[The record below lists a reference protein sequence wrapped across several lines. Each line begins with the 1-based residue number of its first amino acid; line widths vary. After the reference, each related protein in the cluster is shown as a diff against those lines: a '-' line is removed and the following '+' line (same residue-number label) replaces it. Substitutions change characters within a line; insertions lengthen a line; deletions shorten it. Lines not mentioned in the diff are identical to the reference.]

1 MKGGKAIIVVGGTGM
16 GKTTF
21 VKSMLMHVAK
31 ENIWLYDVNN
41 EYTEYI
47 IPLPQLPTFQAFCD
61 KASLLKQS
69 VIVFEEAT
77 IFLKNKGSN
86 QKLIDILVR
95 KRHTENLVIL
105 VFHSLRSVPKYLLDL
120 CNIMVLHKTND
131 PLDKAEQFD
140 NDELLK
146 AYQYIKAAPMI
157 PGTNGKMYSPSKLI
171 PLLS

>member
-16 GKTTF
+16 GKSTF
-21 VKSMLMHVAK
+21 VKSCLSHVAP

-41 EYTEYI
+41 EYRDYI
-47 IPLPQLPTFQAFCD
+47 VPLPQLPSFQAFCD
-61 KASLLKQS
+61 HAAKLNQS

-77 IFLKNKGSN
+77 IFLNNKGSN

-95 KRHTENLVIL
+95 KRHTENLIIL

-131 PLDKAEQFD
+131 PLDIAERFD
-140 NDELLK
+140 NDQLLQGYK
-146 AYQYIKAAPMI
+146 YIKSAPMLS
-157 PGTNGKMYSPSKLI
+157 GTNGKMYSPSKLI

>member
-21 VKSMLMHVAK
+21 VKSMLSHIHP

-41 EYTEYI
+41 EYGEYI
-47 IPLPQLPTFQAFCD
+47 ISAPLLPFETFCNR
-61 KASLLKQS
+61 ASSLKQC

-77 IFLKNKGSN
+77 IFLNNKGSN

-105 VFHSLRSVPKYLLDL
+105 VFHSLRS
-120 CNIMVLHKTND
+120 
-131 PLDKAEQFD
+131 
-140 NDELLK
+140 
-146 AYQYIKAAPMI
+146 
-157 PGTNGKMYSPSKLI
+157 
-171 PLLS
+171 